1 MPSTKKIIVVPKLSA
16 EERRY
21 LLSMGF
27 KTFVK
32 LAEQDPIHWKYQLRT
47 YVFTPRTSK
56 KSKHYEPNTVKCKIN
71 GMCKLAKQRVIRDKL
86 LLNIYHYKS
95 HVDKGT
101 RLVAGL
107 KYLRL
112 HPNASMPPML

>member
-1 MPSTKKIIVVPKLSA
+1 MPTTKKIIVVPKLSA
-16 EERRY
+16 KERRY
-21 LLSMGF
+21 LLSMGV

-32 LAEQDPIHWKYQLRT
+32 LAEQDPIHWKYQLCA

-56 KSKHYEPNTVKCKIN
+56 KPKQYASNTIKCKFN
-71 GMCKLAKQRVIRDKL
+71 GMCKLATERMIRDKL

-95 HVDKGT
+95 HVGKGM

-112 HPNASMPPML
+112 HPNAIMPPML